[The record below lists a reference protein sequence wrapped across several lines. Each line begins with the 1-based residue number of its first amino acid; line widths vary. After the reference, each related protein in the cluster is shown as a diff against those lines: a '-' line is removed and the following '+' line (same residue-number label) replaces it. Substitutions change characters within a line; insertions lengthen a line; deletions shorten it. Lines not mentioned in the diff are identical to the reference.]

1 MFSIGRGFERLFFFM
16 IFAFM
21 VIHIIACLWIFFA
34 SFFNDDFKD
43 TWMESKDI
51 NQLGEQDLYLISI
64 YWAVTTISTVGY
76 GDISANNR
84 SERIFCLIVMIIGV
98 TMFTTAA
105 STITQLMSSIDE
117 QENKFQEKI

>member
-1 MFSIGRGFERLFFFM
+1 
-16 IFAFM
+16 
-21 VIHIIACLWIFFA
+21 
-34 SFFNDDFKD
+34 
-43 TWMESKDI
+43 MESKDI